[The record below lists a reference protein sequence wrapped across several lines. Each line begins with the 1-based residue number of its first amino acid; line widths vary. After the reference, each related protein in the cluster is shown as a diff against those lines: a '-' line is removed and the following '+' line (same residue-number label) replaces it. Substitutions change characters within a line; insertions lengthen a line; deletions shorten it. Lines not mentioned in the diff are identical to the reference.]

1 MFDVQHGAG
10 LNILLP
16 LYEKA
21 VFSNNRVIISDTHSF
36 LDLVI
41 SFQAINNLKITSVH
55 FKYIF

>member
-1 MFDVQHGAG
+1 MFDVRHGAG

-21 VFSNNRVIISDTHSF
+21 VFSNNHVIISDTHSF

-41 SFQAINNLKITSVH
+41 SFQAINLKITSVH